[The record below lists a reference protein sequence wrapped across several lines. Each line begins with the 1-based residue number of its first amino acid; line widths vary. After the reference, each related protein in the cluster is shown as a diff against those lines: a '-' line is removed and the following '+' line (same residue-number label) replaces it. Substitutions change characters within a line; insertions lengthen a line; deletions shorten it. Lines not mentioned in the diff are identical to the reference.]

1 MRKWNA
7 FVFSPA
13 SVPGFMDYQA
23 TYSHFRILKCK
34 LYMAR
39 TIGGNTGTAFNY
51 LTVGSRPF
59 AAVQAPGNQSSGP
72 NDLVPPQLETDLRQA
87 KWQKIR
93 NQAQSPRWCQSASI
107 PIP

>member
-1 MRKWNA
+1 MWSP

-13 SVPGFMDYQA
+13 TVPGFMDYQT

-39 TIGGNTGTAFNY
+39 RIGNDTGANFNY

-59 AAVQAPGNQSSGP
+59 AASQAPGP
-72 NDLVPPQLETDLRQA
+72 TTPAPAL
-87 KWQKIR
+87 
-93 NQAQSPRWCQSASI
+93 
-107 PIP
+107 

>member
-51 LTVGSRPF
+51 LTVGSRPPSRPSRPLGTR
-59 AAVQAPGNQSSGP
+59 APA
-72 NDLVPPQLETDLRQA
+72 LM
-87 KWQKIR
+87 I
-93 NQAQSPRWCQSASI
+93 
-107 PIP
+107 